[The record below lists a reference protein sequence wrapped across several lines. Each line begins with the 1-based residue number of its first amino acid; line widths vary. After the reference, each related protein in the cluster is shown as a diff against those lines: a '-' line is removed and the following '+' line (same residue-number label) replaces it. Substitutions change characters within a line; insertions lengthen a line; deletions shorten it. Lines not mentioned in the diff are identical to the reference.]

1 MGSRKLVVEELQR
14 VLATGLAPQAWL
26 QGDIV
31 DVRAAMGGDEE
42 AELRYWVT
50 LDDGTAAVSC
60 LLHNHRLLLFHD
72 LHSCE
77 GSFRDS
83 RVQPCIVRAGAV
95 QKIFCSPS
103 LLLSGH
109 QASRREE
116 KSMRRSRRE

>member
-1 MGSRKLVVEELQR
+1 MGARKLVVEELQR

-60 LLHNHRLLLFHD
+60 LLLLLLLLCHD
-72 LHSCE
+72 LDSCV
-77 GSFRDS
+77 RDHFETLA
-83 RVQPCIVRAGAV
+83 CIRA
-95 QKIFCSPS
+95 S
-103 LLLSGH
+103 
-109 QASRREE
+109 
-116 KSMRRSRRE
+116 